1 VTGPR
6 RRLIDSAEIER
17 ALDTARL
24 VALSARLLAGRRF
37 WLAPL
42 LPLLWLAALAIALI
56 AGWYTESFEAVHAQN
71 VLIGLPLTILAIGL
85 GTRVIAGDMDRRT
98 LEITYTVPGGSHRVW
113 LGKLAAAVLLLLTA
127 EALLAIGVFVFF
139 TGYPPSALYGA
150 LQAAI
155 FYLVVAMGFAA
166 LFGSEI
172 TGAMA
177 TAALLGINGVITG
190 FGDNQPRISPLF
202 NPLAIYNAAPGDLF
216 AWTLQNRIG
225 FVLAATLV
233 TALAF
238 ARAERREKLLGG
250 S

>member
-1 VTGPR
+1 MSS
-6 RRLIDSAEIER
+6 SAAAR

-42 LPLLWLAALAIALI
+42 LPLLWLAALAIVLI
-56 AGWYTESFEAVHAQN
+56 AGWQAESYEAVHAQN
-71 VLIGLPLTILAIGL
+71 VLIGLPLTLLAIGL

-113 LGKLAAAVLLLLTA
+113 LGKLAAAVLLLLAA
-127 EALLAIGVFVFF
+127 EALLAVGAYVFF
-139 TGYPPSALYGA
+139 TSYPPSALYGA
-150 LQAAI
+150 FQAAV
-155 FYLVVAMGFAA
+155 FYLVAAMGFAA
-166 LFGSEI
+166 LFKSEI

-190 FGDNQPRISPLF
+190 FGEMQPRSSPLF

-225 FVLAATLV
+225 FALV
-233 TALAF
+233 IAVVIALAF